1 MRDHADKRTQVNVR
15 HGGRKNGNPVSL
27 VEMARLV
34 LSELTGEMVSLVH
47 YDVGGMLMK
56 FSW

>member
-15 HGGRKNGNPVSL
+15 HGGRKNGKPISL
-27 VEMARLV
+27 MEMARLV

-47 YDVGGMLMK
+47 CDIG
-56 FSW
+56 